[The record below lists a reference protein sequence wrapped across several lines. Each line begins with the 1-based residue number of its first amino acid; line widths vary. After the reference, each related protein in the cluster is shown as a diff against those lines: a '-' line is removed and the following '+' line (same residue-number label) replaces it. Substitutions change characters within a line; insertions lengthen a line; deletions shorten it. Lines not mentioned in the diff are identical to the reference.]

1 MKKQLLFI
9 VITLFILTGLLY
21 LQFGREPV
29 VNHSMILENSDT
41 YDLSLTITLNRLII
55 LNRKNVEDSLI
66 QKIFNN
72 NFENMYFSY
81 DVHGMPRKICV
92 TVYVNALT
100 YMLNL
105 SAFEF
110 QYIAD

>member
-1 MKKQLLFI
+1 MKKKILSI
-9 VITLFILTGLLY
+9 VIPLCLLVGLLY
-21 LQFGREPV
+21 LQFGRQPM
-29 VNHSMILENSDT
+29 VNQSTIIKNSDT
-41 YDLSLTITLNRLII
+41 YDVSLTITLNRLII

-110 QYIAD
+110 QYITD